1 MASGD
6 KHYIGVKSVQRGV
19 VDETEA
25 KSNGYIDVTISTV
38 DINKTITNVC
48 PWVFYS
54 DNSTGND
61 VSDLSYTMN
70 GSSCW
75 GVLTNSTNLRIFYN
89 STITSKSNAKFVWE
103 IIEFY

>member
-6 KHYIGVKSVQRGV
+6 KHYIGVKSVQRGI
-19 VDETEA
+19 VDETAGE
-25 KSNGYIDVTISTV
+25 SNGYIDVTISTV
-38 DINKTITNVC
+38 NTNKTITNVC

-54 DNSTGND
+54 ADSTGTD
-61 VSDLSYTMN
+61 VSNLSYPMN

-75 GVLTNSTNLRIFYN
+75 GVLTSSTNLRIFYN
-89 STITSKSNAKFVWE
+89 STITAKTNAKFVWE